1 MDLIEEQRQQIVNL
15 HGELSIRD
23 SQLKNNENTITNL
36 QNNVDVLIQEMED
49 MQLSRDSCKKDNVQ
63 ASQKLI
69 QLEQELFESKKTGMK
84 LIEQL
89 RNCDHELE
97 KVKQTA
103 RLKIR
108 ELHTLSESLARKQP
122 IYIGKS
128 MDQIDLSLSDFLNMY
143 PEREDLKILFVRES
157 EGVYKF
163 G

>member
-1 MDLIEEQRQQIVNL
+1 MDVIEEQRQQIVNL

-84 LIEQL
+84 LIE
-89 RNCDHELE
+89 
-97 KVKQTA
+97 
-103 RLKIR
+103 
-108 ELHTLSESLARKQP
+108 
-122 IYIGKS
+122 
-128 MDQIDLSLSDFLNMY
+128 
-143 PEREDLKILFVRES
+143 
-157 EGVYKF
+157 
-163 G
+163 